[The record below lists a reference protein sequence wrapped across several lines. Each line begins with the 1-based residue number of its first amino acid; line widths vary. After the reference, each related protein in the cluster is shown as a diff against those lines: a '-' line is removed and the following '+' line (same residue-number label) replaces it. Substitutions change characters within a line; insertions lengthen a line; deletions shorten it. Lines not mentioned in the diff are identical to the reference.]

1 MNNLV
6 LYDKS
11 PFDLIEILFNN
22 DDWLMPSFRTP
33 AIDVYEEGDK
43 YTIEADLPGLTEKD
57 IKLEVRNGQL
67 ILSTAKR
74 EKSEEKS
81 KKGRWIRRERREYQF
96 QRSFTLPEEVDPEK
110 IEAHFKNGVL
120 QVVLPKK
127 PEAAPKSIEVKIN

>member
-11 PFDLIEILFNN
+11 PFDLIESFFNN
-22 DDWLMPSFRTP
+22 EDWLTQSFRTP

-67 ILSTAKR
+67 MLATAKR

-120 QVVLPKK
+120 EVVLPKK
-127 PEAAPKSIEVKIN
+127 PEAAPKSIEVKVN